1 MLEDYE
7 KVNLKIGL
15 LSYRSHHYSGGQGI
29 DVKHLSKDLSYLGH
43 EVSVLSGQPYPE
55 LDDSIELIKIPSL
68 GMFETGDRMK
78 LFSLKLLFKPLDLY
92 EWLTVM
98 TGGFP
103 EPYTYGRRVYKFL
116 KSNKKDFDVI
126 LDNQSLCGSLLK
138 IQEILPLAVTIHHPI
153 TKDHKLEME
162 NAANWKEKLSSMRWH
177 NFLPMQKRVAP
188 KLNKIICVSGPS
200 KEDII
205 KEFLV
210 DDKKIEVI
218 LNGIDIDKFVPGSK
232 DLVQVNKIITTA
244 SADIPLKGL
253 KYLIL
258 ALPKI
263 LKSFPKTTLTVI
275 GKSPSNSEVSKI
287 IDKLDLN
294 NIISFRSGISED
306 EIVHLYHSSEI
317 AVIPSLYEG
326 FGFGAGE
333 AMACGVPLISTHSGG
348 LKEVVGESAVE
359 IMPSSAE
366 EIEKAVINLF
376 KNREKMKELS
386 KKGRQRMES
395 KFDWKLAASSYESSF
410 KDVIKAF
417 NNEHHKVQKT

>member
-1 MLEDYE
+1 M
-7 KVNLKIGL
+7 KIGL
-15 LSYRSHHYSGGQGI
+15 LSYRSHPYSGGQGI
-29 DVKHLSKDLSYLGH
+29 YVKHLSKALSYLGH

-68 GMFETGDRMK
+68 GMFETEDRMK

-103 EPYTYGRRVYKFL
+103 EPYTYGRRVYKYL

-359 IMPSSAE
+359 IMPFSAE

-376 KNREKMKELS
+376 NNREKMKELS
-386 KKGRQRMES
+386 EKGRQRMES

-417 NNEHHKVQKT
+417 NNEHHKV